1 MPKLTLNHTLR
12 WVLKVFIRQN
22 GRNFFA
28 YALSKK
34 KTFKKH
40 TRKIYTFFYV
50 PQNCH
55 ITPFHTNN
63 NF

>member
-1 MPKLTLNHTLR
+1 MPKFTLNHTLA
-12 WVLKVFIRQN
+12 WV
-22 GRNFFA
+22 FFWVIF
-28 YALSKK
+28 LDMHFQK

-50 PQNCH
+50 TQNCH